1 MNVPIAD
8 LIKLAMKLIRYA
20 KGGYTKAEL
29 HDLLADLL
37 ATAAAVAEAHQD
49 AR

>member
-8 LIKLAMKLIRYA
+8 LIKLAAKLIRYA

-37 ATAAAVAEAHQD
+37 AVAASVAEAHQA

>member
-8 LIKLAMKLIRYA
+8 LIKLAAKLIRYA

-29 HDLLADLL
+29 NDLLADLL
-37 ATAAAVAEAHQD
+37 AVAAAVAEAHQA